1 MNMQDISKVDTIMNI
16 WKTFLKMNTVMNM
29 KDISK
34 INTVM
39 NMQDIFKN
47 GLTGKTIICKLDLNG
62 RVIVV

>member
-16 WKTFLKMNTVMNM
+16 WKTFLKM
-29 KDISK
+29 
-34 INTVM
+34 NTVM